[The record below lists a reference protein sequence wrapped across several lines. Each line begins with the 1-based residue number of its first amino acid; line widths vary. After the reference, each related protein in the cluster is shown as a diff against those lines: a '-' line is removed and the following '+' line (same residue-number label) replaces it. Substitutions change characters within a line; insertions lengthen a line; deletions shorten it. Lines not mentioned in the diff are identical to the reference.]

1 MKIKRFVGSSI
12 QEVMRKVKRE
22 LGSDAVILHTRN
34 IKQPG
39 LLGFFKKKSVEVIVA
54 IEGTESYPAKDFND
68 FSITLKEE
76 NRADFI
82 RRDKDFSEPRY
93 MHQIED
99 EIKKIRNMVES
110 VVNTLDTKK
119 AQLPDELSIY
129 FDCLIRNGVNEEVA
143 FQILNTIN
151 QQINISNKDSSKIK
165 EIVSYSIKDFLG
177 EPSPINYNGMQKV
190 IFFIG
195 PTGVGKTTTLAKI
208 AANLSIDQRY
218 SVGIITADTYRIAAV
233 EQIKV
238 YCEIMNIPLK
248 VVYEIE
254 DIYKSLSNFR
264 DKDIILVD
272 TAGRNHKNQEQME
285 ELKELI
291 EAVNNKEIH
300 LVISVTTNFETIKDI
315 LDSYSF
321 ITDYKLIFSKVDE
334 ANNLGNILNVK
345 YYFNKNMSY
354 LTTGQNVPDDIEV
367 PNIEKL
373 SEFLIGE
380 SSYA

>member
-1 MKIKRFVGSSI
+1 MKIKRFVGNSI
-12 QEVMRKVKRE
+12 QEVMKKVKME

-39 LLGFFKKKSVEVIVA
+39 LFGFFKKKSIEVIVA
-54 IEGTESYPAKDFND
+54 VEGTESYQINDSKEFLETLKRETKNDSVSKEKDF
-68 FSITLKEE
+68 FEQ
-76 NRADFI
+76 
-82 RRDKDFSEPRY
+82 RY
-93 MHQIED
+93 QIED
-99 EIKKIRNMVES
+99 EIKKIRSMIES
-110 VVNTLDTKK
+110 VVNTLDAKRS
-119 AQLPDELSIY
+119 QLPDELSGY
-129 FDCLIRNGVNEEVA
+129 FDCLIHNGVNEEVA
-143 FQILNTIN
+143 FQILTKIN
-151 QQINISNKDSSKIK
+151 QQININNKDSNKVK
-165 EIVSYSIKDFLG
+165 EIVSYTIKDFLG
-177 EPSPINYNGMQKV
+177 EPSPIAYNGMQKV

-208 AANLSIDQRY
+208 AANLSIDQRH

-248 VVYEIE
+248 IVYEIE

-272 TAGRNHKNQEQME
+272 TAGRNHKNQEQMK
-285 ELKELI
+285 ELKELV
-291 EAVNNKEIH
+291 ESVNNKEIH
-300 LVISVTTNFETIKDI
+300 LVISAATDFETIKDI

-345 YYFNKNMSY
+345 YYFNKNISY
-354 LTTGQNVPDDIEV
+354 LTTGQNVPDDIEI

-373 SEFLIGE
+373 SEILIGE
-380 SSYA
+380 SNYA